1 MNRFTLISS
10 GFCFL
15 LLAIS
20 LVACKNQNTN
30 HLETGKQEDMTQ
42 FADDQKFK
50 EAHDQ
55 PEDITLKSVEK
66 AISFPTPDEKEG
78 SAFAILPPGKTKKY
92 LFVIHEWWGLNDHVR
107 QEAQHLYDEL
117 DNVAVLA
124 LDMYDGK
131 FTDDRDEAGKLMQSL
146 TQERAEAIIKGA
158 LAFAGEDAEIGTI
171 GWCFGGG
178 WSLHS
183 AIMAG
188 EQGIACVM
196 YYGMPVQNAA
206 ELAPIEADILGIFA
220 QNDGWITPEVV
231 TNFENLAKATGKD
244 IEIHQFD
251 ADHAFA
257 NPSNP
262 NFDAEAAQHA
272 DALSLDF
279 LRDRL

>member
-1 MNRFTLISS
+1 MKKHYLLLLTL
-10 GFCFL
+10 FL
-15 LLAIS
+15 L
-20 LVACKNQNTN
+20 ACKNQNTN
-30 HLETGKQEDMTQ
+30 NIETDKQDDMTQ

-55 PEDITLKSVEK
+55 PEAIELKSVGK
-66 AISFPTPDEKEG
+66 TISFPTPDETDG
-78 SAFAILPPGKTKKY
+78 TAFAILPQEKTKKH
-92 LFVIHEWWGLNDHVR
+92 LFVIHEWWGLNDHIK
-107 QEAQHLYDEL
+107 QEAQRLYDEL

-124 LDMYDGK
+124 LDMYDGQ
-131 FTDDRDEAGKLMQSL
+131 FTDDPDKAGQLMQSV

-158 LAFAGEDAEIGTI
+158 LAFAGKDAEIGTI

-178 WSLHS
+178 WSLHA

-188 EQGIACVM
+188 QQGIACVM

-220 QNDGWITPEVV
+220 QNDGWITPEVA

-262 NFDAEAAQHA
+262 NFDAEAAQRA
-272 DALSLDF
+272 NALALDF